1 MENLRSDILT
11 PFFILF
17 FLISSKAQKVSEM
30 VINYH
35 DLKSKNVRLE
45 KQANPN
51 FDEAKNIATSEWLK
65 LLNLGYLNATID
77 SFQFEGNQHIAFL
90 NEGYKFN
97 INYTV
102 EGKKSNNEFDLN
114 QLDELQLADYPKK
127 LTEIIDNFNNSGYPF
142 AYIDISNADID
153 SNALKI
159 KLKIDKGP
167 IIKIDTLINPEL
179 SNKQYKLL
187 KRLIDIE
194 TGSLFDYQK
203 IKEIENKISKINYMN
218 SLRPSAYEF
227 VDGKAKIYTYVKIK
241 SFNNANGII
250 GIQPDNDGQIQ
261 FTGNIMLNLNNNFN
275 AGEKIEFKWRRMFNA
290 SQNLISSV
298 NLPYLFGSPFEF
310 NGSLN
315 MIRKDS
321 SFFNFD
327 ASVNLCYSKGPQS
340 RIGIILSQN
349 QSTNVQQSDYNFT
362 STKSFGFLFDQNQ
375 LNKSINPTNG
385 WRIHSS
391 ILTGNKQTMLSTSE
405 ELVRTPNYKLKFNYQ
420 QHFRIHKKIIFKE
433 QLKLNTSVNEQLFE
447 NELERIGGYN
457 SIRGFDEESIW
468 VSSYGISNTE
478 IHFLLDNESSVFI
491 FSDWA
496 WTEAKLTEGYENNW
510 LKSMGLGTTVGFNNG
525 LLNLVYGLG
534 SSVGEPIQLRTGKIH
549 IGFTSFF

>member
-1 MENLRSDILT
+1 LENLRSDILT

-218 SLRPSAYEF
+218 SLRPPAYEF

>member
-1 MENLRSDILT
+1 MENLRSNILI
-11 PFFILF
+11 PLFILF

-35 DLKSKNVRLE
+35 DLKGKSVRLE

-51 FDEAKNIATSEWLK
+51 FDEAKKIATSEWLK
-65 LLNLGYLNATID
+65 LLNQGYLNATID
-77 SFQFEGNQHIAFL
+77 SFQFEGNQHFAFL

-97 INYTV
+97 INYAV
-102 EGKKSNNEFDLN
+102 EGEKNNNKFDLN
-114 QLDELQLADYPKK
+114 QLDKLKLADYPKEFSK
-127 LTEIIDNFNNSGYPF
+127 ILDDFNNSGYPF
-142 AYIDISNADID
+142 ANINISNADID
-153 SNALKI
+153 SNALNI

-167 IIKIDTLINPEL
+167 IVKIDTLINPEL

-218 SLRPSAYEF
+218 SLRPPAYEF

-310 NGSLN
+310 DGSLN

-391 ILTGNKQTMLSTSE
+391 ILTGNKQTLLSTSD

-433 QLKLNTSVNEQLFE
+433 QLKLNTTVNEQLFE

-510 LKSMGLGTTVGFNNG
+510 LKSMGLGTTIGFNNG

>member
-1 MENLRSDILT
+1 MENLRSNILT

-17 FLISSKAQKVSEM
+17 ILISSKAQKVSEI
-30 VINYH
+30 VIKFH

-45 KQANPN
+45 KPANTN
-51 FDEAKNIATSEWLK
+51 YDEAKKTATSEWLK
-65 LLNLGYLNATID
+65 LINQGYFNATID
-77 SFQFEGNQHIAFL
+77 SFQFEVNQYTAFL

-97 INYTV
+97 INSTI
-102 EGKKSNNEFDLN
+102 EGEKNNNQFVLN
-114 QLDELQLADYPKK
+114 QLGKLQLSNYPKEFLK
-127 LTEIIDNFNNSGYPF
+127 IIEDYNNSGFPF
-142 AYIDISNADID
+142 ANINISYADID
-153 SNALKI
+153 SNALNFKI
-159 KLKIDKGP
+159 KIDKGLVV
-167 IIKIDTLINPEL
+167 KIDTLVNPEL
-179 SNKQYKLL
+179 NNKQHKLL

-194 TGSLFDYQK
+194 TGSLFNFHK
-203 IKEIENKISKINYMN
+203 IKEIENNISKTNYMK
-218 SLRPSAYEF
+218 SLRPPAYEF

-250 GIQPDNDGQIQ
+250 GIQPDNNGQIQ

-298 NLPYLFGSPFEF
+298 NLPYIFGSPFEF
-310 NGSLN
+310 DGSLN

-327 ASVNLCYSKGPQS
+327 ASINLCYSKGPQS

-362 STKSFGFLFDQNQ
+362 STKSFGFLMDQNQ
-375 LNKSINPTNG
+375 LNNSINPTNG
-385 WRIHSS
+385 WRINSS
-391 ILTGNKQTMLSTSE
+391 ILTGNKQTQLTTSD
-405 ELVRTPNYKLKFNYQ
+405 ELVRTPNYNLKFHYQ
-420 QHFRIHKKIIFKE
+420 HHFRIHKKITIKE
-433 QLKLNTSVNEQLFE
+433 QLKLNTTVNDQLFE

-496 WTEAKLTEGYENNW
+496 WTEAKLTEGYENRW
-510 LKSMGLGTTVGFNNG
+510 LKSMGLGTTIGFNNG

-534 SSVGEPIQLRTGKIH
+534 SSFGEPTLLRTGKIH

>member
-1 MENLRSDILT
+1 M
-11 PFFILF
+11 F

-51 FDEAKNIATSEWLK
+51 FDEAKKIAISEWLE
-65 LLNLGYLNATID
+65 LLNQGYLNATID
-77 SFQFEGNQHIAFL
+77 SFQFEGNQHFAFL

-97 INYTV
+97 INYAV
-102 EGKKSNNEFDLN
+102 EGEKNNNKFDLN
-114 QLDELQLADYPKK
+114 QLDKLKLADYPKEFSK
-127 LTEIIDNFNNSGYPF
+127 ILDDFNNSGYPF
-142 AYIDISNADID
+142 ANINISNADID
-153 SNALKI
+153 SNALNI

-167 IIKIDTLINPEL
+167 IVKIDTLINPEL

-218 SLRPSAYEF
+218 SLRPPAYEF

-241 SFNNANGII
+241 SFNNANGMI
-250 GIQPDNDGQIQ
+250 GIQPDNNGQIQ

-310 NGSLN
+310 DGSLN

-391 ILTGNKQTMLSTSE
+391 ILTGNKQTLLSTSD

-433 QLKLNTSVNEQLFE
+433 QLKLNTTVNEQLFE

-510 LKSMGLGTTVGFNNG
+510 LKSMGLGTTIGFNNG